1 MRSELGVNQYGRR
14 GINTYMR
21 GISIGL
27 SLLMTVAAT
36 ATVVTLSSP
45 AVGSNAPAQYRYVE
59 AEVFTAPGLGSVAVG
74 MPNRRTVKIQ
84 HLDPATGMWDSPT
97 VLYRKRGA
105 TCGEIEGRAS
115 AGGVAL
121 LLACTGYNVALVS
134 RDLHGWSRT
143 RLLGVHAA
151 PAISP
156 SGSYAAWLAAGT
168 GGYVEWSAQAGFAS
182 AAATTY
188 DYELGG
194 ETLVVDDAG
203 TVSVLGPEPRGRDCV
218 VGVHTRDL
226 AGALT
231 HSAVEGVDP
240 GCIGGVLENVD
251 ALTVTGGTVLTTRA
265 DRFTLARST
274 VGTPWTLTR
283 IRPSEAPGLVA
294 YESSNNL
301 IPTVYLETVHADRP
315 LVAIG
320 SPDRRRILTQ
330 VYDDAAQAW
339 GPQIEAFTSG
349 RKCSPGTDTAHRELY
364 VFDLRCG
371 RKTTV
376 LVSADGRTWTV
387 GKVGRRPWTLV
398 GDQVALPDAT
408 GTTVISDRGTTRF
421 PATTGRCGVA
431 YPGRPGTLVRLYTAP
446 GAAWPTMVQL
456 STGGPFRTVSEAP
469 RLRDR
474 CLEVTVVNTE
484 NPPTVVVRG
493 DQRDHEVRFRMR
505 QGTWTLSYVA

>member
-1 MRSELGVNQYGRR
+1 
-14 GINTYMR
+14 MR

-36 ATVVTLSSP
+36 ATVLTLSSP
-45 AVGSNAPAQYRYVE
+45 AVGSNAPAHYRYLE

-84 HLDPATGMWDSPT
+84 HLDPATGTWDSPT
-97 VLYRKRGA
+97 VLYRKRGV
-105 TCGEIEGRAS
+105 TCGEIKGRAS

-121 LLACTGYNVALVS
+121 LLACDRPYHAKDVPEHSVGLVS
-134 RDLHGWSRT
+134 RDLRGWSRS
-143 RLLGVHAA
+143 RLRGEAYQA

-156 SGSYAAWLAAGT
+156 SGSFAAWLA
-168 GGYVEWSAQAGFAS
+168 GGIGRYVEWSAQAGFAP

-188 DYELGG
+188 DFDSGG

-203 TVSVLGPEPRGRDCV
+203 TVSMLGPEPRGGDCV

-231 HSAVEGVDP
+231 HSVVEGVDP
-240 GCIGGVLENVD
+240 GCTEGILENED
-251 ALTVTGGTVLTTRA
+251 ALTVTGGETRA
-265 DRFTLARST
+265 DGFTLARSA
-274 VGTPWTLTR
+274 VGAPWTLTR

-294 YESSNNL
+294 YEYPSTL
-301 IPTVYLETVHADRP
+301 IPTVYVDTVHADRP

-330 VYDDAAQAW
+330 VYDDAAQTW
-339 GPQIEAFTSG
+339 GPQTEVFTSG
-349 RKCSPGTDTAHRELY
+349 RRCVPGTYATHRELY
-364 VFDLRCG
+364 VFELRCG

-376 LVSADGRTWTV
+376 LVSADARTWTV
-387 GKVGRRPWTLV
+387 GKVGRRPWTMV

-408 GTTVISDRGTTRF
+408 GTTVVSSQGATRF
-421 PATTGRCGVA
+421 PAIAGRCGVA
-431 YPGRPGTLVRLYTAP
+431 YPGRPGTLVRLYAP
-446 GAAWPTMVQL
+446 PGPAWPTKVQV

-469 RLRDR
+469 RLPDR
-474 CLEVTVVNTE
+474 CVEVTVENTDD
-484 NPPTVVVRG
+484 PPTVFVWG
-493 DQRDHEVRFRMR
+493 DRRAHMVRFRMR
-505 QGTWTLSYVA
+505 QGTWTLAYVA